1 MIRINLLPG
10 ARKAAGRGGGG
21 GGPGT
26 QGWVIG
32 YLVAAA
38 LCLVVIVFIYIGKSR
53 ELNEQLAQNRS
64 LRSEIEDLETQ
75 SANIDQVRADLEASR
90 TLETVVSDLQ
100 RARYGPTAALME
112 LSHILSAGGGPT
124 VDPQRLEE
132 IRRQNPL
139 AAYNSAWDPRRLW
152 VTEFQEEDR
161 DCTIRGIGKTN
172 EDVAEFL
179 RRLTLSEKFE
189 HIELIKTEGV
199 EERETHVAVIS
210 FELTCRVIY

>member
-10 ARKAAGRGGGG
+10 ATRQAKSSSGGS
-21 GGPGT
+21 

-38 LCLVVIVFIYIGKSR
+38 LCAVVLAFFYVSKNR
-53 ELNEQLAQNRS
+53 ELNEQVAQNRS
-64 LRSEIEDLETQ
+64 LQREIEDLEAQ
-75 SANIDQVRADLEASR
+75 SANIEEVRGELERSQQ
-90 TLETVVSDLQ
+90 LETVVAELQ
-100 RARYGPTAALME
+100 RARYGPTSVLME
-112 LSHILSAGGGPT
+112 LSRILSRSGGPT

-139 AAYNSAWDPRRLW
+139 AAYNTAWDHHRIWL
-152 VTEFQEEDR
+152 TDFQEESR
-161 DCTIRGIGKTN
+161 TCRIEGIGKTN

-179 RRLTLSEKFE
+179 RRLTLSERFE
-189 HIELIKTEGV
+189 QIELVKTEGTTDSGT
-199 EERETHVAVIS
+199 RLAVIG